1 MKAFCNS
8 LIGLG
13 ALLALAACHKR
24 ELAPPIRPVLS
35 VVVSPEATAKAGFA
49 GTIEARYQSSFSFR
63 VLGRIIAR
71 DVNVGDRV
79 NKGTQ
84 LAALDPIPFEL
95 AVRTAEADVANAEAQ
110 LQNATATEERQRN
123 MFAQGATAKAE
134 FETAQHALEE
144 AKAGVTRTRAN
155 LDKAQE
161 QLGYTKLHT
170 DSDGVVTAISAEVGQ
185 VVQPGQAVAAVARP
199 DVREAVVDVPD
210 GIAGALRKGV
220 PFEVTLEADPS
231 MRVTGQV
238 REIAPSADAATR
250 TRRLRIMLDNP
261 PAKFRLG
268 TVVKA
273 VAAAP
278 AGAHIELPASA
289 VFERD
294 GKTMVWVVDDAKKTV
309 STREVK
315 IAARETGTVA
325 VSEGLPPGAR
335 VVTAGVHSLTNGQS
349 VKVPEE
355 PSR

>member
-1 MKAFCNS
+1 MRTFSNS

-13 ALLALAACHKR
+13 TFLALAACHKQ
-24 ELAPPIRPVLS
+24 EPAPPIRPVLS
-35 VVVSPEATAKAGFA
+35 VVVSPEVTAKAGFA

-84 LAALDPIPFEL
+84 LAALDPAPLEL

-123 MFAQGATAKAE
+123 LFSQGATAKAQ
-134 FETAQHALEE
+134 FEAAQHGLEE
-144 AKAGVTRTRAN
+144 AKPGVTRARAN

-170 DSDGVVTAISAEVGQ
+170 DSDGVVTTVSAEVGQ
-185 VVQPGQAVAAVARP
+185 VVQPGQAVATVARP
-199 DVREAVVDVPD
+199 DVREAVVDAPD
-210 GIAGALRKGV
+210 GIAGALRQGV
-220 PFEVTLEADPS
+220 PFQVTLEADPS
-231 MRVTGQV
+231 MRTSGQV

-250 TRRLRIMLDNP
+250 TRRVRIMLDNP
-261 PAKFRLG
+261 PEKFRLG

-273 VAAAP
+273 VVAAP
-278 AGAHIELPASA
+278 AGAHIQLPASA

-294 GKTMVWVVDDAKKTV
+294 GTTMVWVIDDAKKTV
-309 STREVK
+309 SAREITV
-315 IAARETGTVA
+315 AARGGGAVDVA
-325 VSEGLPPGAR
+325 EGLPPGTR
-335 VVTAGVHSLTNGQS
+335 VVTAGVHSLTNGQL

>member
-1 MKAFCNS
+1 MRIFWNGF
-8 LIGLG
+8 IGFS
-13 ALLALAACHKR
+13 ALLALTGCHKR
-24 ELAPPIRPVLS
+24 QTAPPVRPVLS

-84 LAALDPIPFEL
+84 MAALDALPFEL
-95 AVRTAEADVANAEAQ
+95 LVRTAEADVANAEAQ

-123 MFAQGATAKAE
+123 LFAQGATAKAQ
-134 FETAQHALEE
+134 FEAAQHGLEE

-170 DSDGVVTAISAEVGQ
+170 DSDGVVTAVSAEVGQ
-185 VVQPGQAVAAVARP
+185 VVQPGQAVATVARP
-199 DVREAVVDVPD
+199 DVREAVADMPD
-210 GIAGALRKGV
+210 GIAGALQKGV

-231 MRVTGQV
+231 IRATGQV

-250 TRRLRIMLDNP
+250 TRRVRIILDNP
-261 PAKFRLG
+261 PEKFRLG

-294 GKTMVWVVDDAKKTV
+294 GKTMVWVVDGAKKTV
-309 STREVK
+309 SAREVK
-315 IAARETGTVA
+315 IAARETGAVA
-325 VSEGLPPGAR
+325 VAEGLPPGAR